1 MRAPLCQ
8 SNLTVVAVLIRICTA
23 WRRYLNT
30 DEAKACAAWQP
41 DLVILGPFGKH
52 DALGQYPPPKGGA
65 RYDEPPTFSEEE
77 FYAELKGMAEW
88 ARGRQMILF
97 PVAYDCV
104 APAHHRLSIPNAMC
118 VVC

>member
-8 SNLTVVAVLIRICTA
+8 SNLTVVAVLIRICIA
-23 WRRYLNT
+23 RRRYLNT

-52 DALGQYPPPKGGA
+52 DVLGQYPPPKGGA

-88 ARGRQMILF
+88 ARGRQICSPLHNYVLH
-97 PVAYDCV
+97 P
-104 APAHHRLSIPNAMC
+104 LTTG
-118 VVC
+118 